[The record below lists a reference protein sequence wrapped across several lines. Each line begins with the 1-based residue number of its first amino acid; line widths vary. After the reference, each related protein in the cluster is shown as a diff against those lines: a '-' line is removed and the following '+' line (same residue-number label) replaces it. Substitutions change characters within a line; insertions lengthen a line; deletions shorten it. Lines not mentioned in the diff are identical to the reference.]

1 MWRPKSGKAGE
12 TLALGVGCRY
22 CMNNRRWNS
31 KELYRAWVMANS
43 LAELAGLGLT
53 FAVGFLCIRRLGEP
67 STPAGWVA
75 LLGAMTFSG
84 AAEGA
89 IVGFAQWRVLRH
101 RLEIG
106 RRSWMG
112 ATIAGALLAWLL
124 GSLPSTLMQAGA
136 EADSRAIEEPD
147 LGLVLLFA
155 SAIGLAAGAVL
166 ASAQAVVLR
175 KAVRRAGLWLP
186 ANSLAWAVGMPVI
199 FLAIDL
205 ASRAGML
212 PLRVLGMAAGL
223 AAAGAAVGA
232 VHGLVLIRLEPLP
245 ASRDET

>member
-1 MWRPKSGKAGE
+1 
-12 TLALGVGCRY
+12 
-22 CMNNRRWNS
+22 MNDRRWNS
-31 KELYRAWVMANS
+31 KQLYRAWVLANS
-43 LAELAGLGLT
+43 LAEFAGLGLT
-53 FAVGFLCIRRLGEP
+53 FVAGFLSIRWLGEP

-75 LLGAMTFSG
+75 LLGAMTVSG
-84 AAEGA
+84 AVEGT
-89 IVGFAQWRVLRH
+89 IVGLAQWGVLRH
-101 RLEIG
+101 RFEIG
-106 RRSWMG
+106 RRSWVG

-136 EADSRAIEEPD
+136 DADSRAVEEPG

-155 SAIGLAAGAVL
+155 SAIGLVAGAVL

-175 KAVRRAGLWLP
+175 NAVRRAGLWLP

-205 ASRAGML
+205 AGRAGML
-212 PLRVLGMAAGL
+212 PLRVLWMAAGL

-232 VHGLVLIRLEPLP
+232 VHGLVLIRLEPVP
-245 ASRDET
+245 ASGEKA